1 MDANGYD
8 TTRPEVGDQEMEAR
22 PLLDFSAG
30 YVQRAQHLM
39 PKQGDGAPWMMS
51 SSYYSDVKL
60 LRSDSVVDPNL
71 RFDTSRQVAAASA
84 VAVPA

>member
-1 MDANGYD
+1 
-8 TTRPEVGDQEMEAR
+8 
-22 PLLDFSAG
+22 
-30 YVQRAQHLM
+30 M

-60 LRSDSVVDPNL
+60 LRSESVLDPNL
-71 RFDTSRQVAAASA
+71 RFGASRQITAASA

>member
-1 MDANGYD
+1 
-8 TTRPEVGDQEMEAR
+8 
-22 PLLDFSAG
+22 
-30 YVQRAQHLM
+30 M

-51 SSYYSDVKL
+51 SSYYRDVKL
-60 LRSDSVVDPNL
+60 LRSDSVADPNL

>member
-1 MDANGYD
+1 
-8 TTRPEVGDQEMEAR
+8 
-22 PLLDFSAG
+22 
-30 YVQRAQHLM
+30 
-39 PKQGDGAPWMMS
+39 MS